1 MFFSFFLFSAKV
13 IYLNHPD
20 GMCYLNAAG
29 CVKCLLSVSL
39 SLLRERVH
47 VHTLYRFFVKILMNC
62 GRLNMKLTK
71 VKWSVDVGCVEV

>member
-1 MFFSFFLFSAKV
+1 MECV
-13 IYLNHPD
+13 ILMLRAVQNVF
-20 GMCYLNAAG
+20 CQ
-29 CVKCLLSVSL
+29 CLSL
-39 SLLRERVH
+39 SLCERVH